1 VFVFVFGAVVMKMY
15 LTKNLLTILQD
26 YFMEFIDLLVIAGYF
41 IVLVCIG
48 IYAGRKVKNS
58 EDFMVAGRTLGFP
71 VLLGTLVGSAIGAAA
86 TFGKAGKAYEVGY
99 AILIASVA
107 YILGY
112 VVLCFLAPKLQQAKI
127 DTIPGALERRYGKSM
142 RIIAAIVLVL
152 GVIALF
158 GAQLIAIGLTA
169 EVVFADFGLTFEH
182 AVVIASLVIV
192 IYTLV
197 GGLLAVA
204 YNDLFQTIIML
215 IGGGLLLPV
224 FLTLDLGP
232 QVTDAL
238 VSPATEFLGGMH
250 WGYVLSF
257 FPIYFAFVLI
267 DPSIWQRIAASKN
280 TSDLKPAFIATAA
293 IFMFW
298 SLIVVTL
305 GVIAFNIL
313 PDLAHRDSVI
323 PTLVMNHMPPLVKG
337 VCLAAIMG
345 IIISTADSALL
356 VTGTTVST
364 DLFKVLK
371 PEISDKQQLRIT
383 RITVFI
389 VGICGLIF
397 ALQKS
402 NIFEV
407 MMLSLATFVAGLFV
421 PVMAALFYK
430 KATSVAALASAI
442 IGALVLLTAF
452 AAKSHGL
459 LPDGVEPILL
469 ALVCS
474 SLAMWLTSSITFNQE
489 TATQPLL
496 RKLKHQAPIRSPL
509 PVES

>member
-1 VFVFVFGAVVMKMY
+1 M
-15 LTKNLLTILQD
+15 D
-26 YFMEFIDLLVIAGYF
+26 FIDVAVIAVYF
-41 IVLVCIG
+41 CVLVGIG
-48 IYAGRKVKNS
+48 LYAGSKVKNS
-58 EDFMVAGRTLGFP
+58 EDYMVAGRSLGFP

-112 VVLCFLAPKLQQAKI
+112 IVLCFLAPKLQQAKI
-127 DTIPGALERRYGKSM
+127 DTIPGALERRFGKPM
-142 RIIAAIVLVL
+142 RIIAAVVLVL
-152 GVIALF
+152 AVIALF

-169 EVVFADFGLTFEH
+169 EAVFSDFGVTFEH
-182 AVVIASLVIV
+182 AVIIATLIIIV
-192 IYTLV
+192 YTLV

-204 YNDLFQTIIML
+204 YNDLFQTVIML
-215 IGGGLLLPV
+215 IGGGLLLPI
-224 FLTLDLGP
+224 FLTIDLGE
-232 QVTDAL
+232 QFSGAL
-238 VSPATEFLGGMH
+238 VSPAIDFLGGMH

-267 DPSIWQRIAASKN
+267 DPTIWQRIAASKN
-280 TSDLKPAFIATAA
+280 SADLKPAFIATAS
-293 IFMFW
+293 IYMFW
-298 SLIVVTL
+298 SIIVITL

-337 VCLAAIMG
+337 ICLAAIMG

-371 PEISDKQQLRIT
+371 PGISDKQQLLIT
-383 RITVFI
+383 RITIFV
-389 VGICGLIF
+389 VGIFGLIF

-407 MMLSLATFVAGLFV
+407 MMLALAIFVSGLFV

-430 KATSVAALASAI
+430 KATAAAALTSAI
-442 IGALVLLTAF
+442 IGCAVLLSAF
-452 AAKSHGL
+452 AAKMQGY
-459 LPDGVEPILL
+459 LPEGVEPILL
-469 ALVCS
+469 ALVS
-474 SLAMWLTSSITFNQE
+474 SSFAMWLTSQLTYKPSL
-489 TATQPLL
+489 ATPPLFINI
-496 RKLKHQAPIRSPL
+496 KAK
-509 PVES
+509 

>member
-1 VFVFVFGAVVMKMY
+1 M
-15 LTKNLLTILQD
+15 D
-26 YFMEFIDLLVIAGYF
+26 FIDLVVIAVYF
-41 IVLVCIG
+41 GVLVGIG
-48 IYAGRKVKNS
+48 IYAGSKVKNS
-58 EDFMVAGRTLGFP
+58 EDYMVAGRSLSMP

-107 YILGY
+107 YVLGY
-112 VVLCFLAPKLQQAKI
+112 IVLCFLAPKLQQAKI
-127 DTIPGALERRYGKSM
+127 DTIPGALERRYGKPM
-142 RIIAAIVLVL
+142 RVISAIVLVL
-152 GVIALF
+152 AVIALF

-169 EVVFADFGLTFEH
+169 EAVFSDFGITFEH
-182 AVVIASLVIV
+182 AVIIAALVIV
-192 IYTLV
+192 LYTLV

-215 IGGGLLLPV
+215 IGGGLLLPL
-224 FLTLDLGP
+224 FLSIDLGD
-232 QVTDAL
+232 QLSNVL
-238 VSPATEFLGGMH
+238 VSPAVDWLGGMH

-267 DPSIWQRIAASKN
+267 DPSIWQRVAASKN
-280 TSDLKPAFIATAA
+280 TANLKPAFLATAA
-293 IFMFW
+293 IYMFW
-298 SLIVVTL
+298 SLVVVTL
-305 GVIAFNIL
+305 GVIAFNTL

-337 VCLAAIMG
+337 ICLAAIMG

-371 PEISDKQQLRIT
+371 PEISDKKQLLIT
-383 RITVFI
+383 RLTVLI
-389 VGICGLIF
+389 VGIFGLIF
-397 ALQKS
+397 SLQKS

-407 MMLSLATFVAGLFV
+407 MMLALAIFVSGLFV

-430 KATSVAALASAI
+430 KATSSAALISAI
-442 IGALVLLTAF
+442 TGAVVQLSSF
-452 AAKSHGL
+452 AAKTQGY
-459 LPDGVEPILL
+459 LPEGIEPILL
-469 ALVCS
+469 ALVSS
-474 SLAMWLTSSITFNQE
+474 SLAMWFVSHLTYKQA

-496 RKLKHQAPIRSPL
+496 CNVDVSLQGSSSIPE
-509 PVES
+509 PVK

>member
-1 VFVFVFGAVVMKMY
+1 
-15 LTKNLLTILQD
+15 
-26 YFMEFIDLLVIAGYF
+26 MESIDLLVIAGYF
-41 IVLVCIG
+41 CILVYIG
-48 IYAGRKVKNS
+48 IYAGRKVKSS
-58 EDFMVAGRTLGFP
+58 EDFMVAGRSLGFP

-99 AILIASVA
+99 SILIASVA

-112 VVLCFLAPKLQQAKI
+112 VALCFLAPKLQQAKI
-127 DTIPGALERRYGKSM
+127 DSIPLALERRYGKSM
-142 RIIAAIVLVL
+142 RIISAIVLVL
-152 GVIALF
+152 AVVALF

-169 EVVFADFGLTFEH
+169 EAVFSDFGITFKH
-182 AVVIASLVIV
+182 AVIIATLVIIV
-192 IYTLV
+192 YTLV

-215 IGGGLLLPV
+215 IGGGLLLPL
-224 FLTLDLGP
+224 FLSMDLGD
-232 QVTDAL
+232 QLSNAL
-238 VSPATEFLGGMH
+238 ISPATDFLGGMH

-267 DPSIWQRIAASKN
+267 DPSIWQRIAASKD
-280 TSDLKPAFIATAA
+280 TSDLKPAFIATAV
-293 IFMFW
+293 IYMFW
-298 SLIVVTL
+298 SIVVITL

-337 VCLAAIMG
+337 ICLAAIMG
-345 IIISTADSALL
+345 IIVSTADSALL

-371 PEISDKQQLRIT
+371 PEISDKQQLLIT
-383 RITVFI
+383 RITVLI
-389 VGICGLIF
+389 VGIFGLIF

-407 MMLSLATFVAGLFV
+407 MMLALATFVSGLFV

-430 KATSVAALASAI
+430 KATSIAALVSAVV
-442 IGALVLLTAF
+442 GALVLLSSFTA
-452 AAKSHGL
+452 KMNGL
-459 LPDGVEPILL
+459 LPDGFEPILL
-469 ALVCS
+469 ALVS
-474 SLAMWLTSSITFNQE
+474 SSFAMWLTSHLTYSQE
-489 TATQPLL
+489 TATPPLL
-496 RKLKHQAPIRSPL
+496 CKLECRTQTLSPL
-509 PVES
+509 TES

>member
-1 VFVFVFGAVVMKMY
+1 M
-15 LTKNLLTILQD
+15 D
-26 YFMEFIDLLVIAGYF
+26 FIDLVVIAVYF
-41 IVLVCIG
+41 CVLVGIG
-48 IYAGRKVKNS
+48 IYAGSKVKNS
-58 EDFMVAGRTLGFP
+58 EDYMVAGRSLSMP

-107 YILGY
+107 YVLGY
-112 VVLCFLAPKLQQAKI
+112 IVLCFLAPKLQQAKI
-127 DTIPGALERRYGKSM
+127 DTIPGALERRYGKAM
-142 RIIAAIVLVL
+142 RVISAIVLVL
-152 GVIALF
+152 AVIALF

-169 EVVFADFGLTFEH
+169 EAVFADFGITFEH
-182 AVVIASLVIV
+182 AVIIATLVIV

-215 IGGGLLLPV
+215 IGGGLLLPL
-224 FLTLDLGP
+224 FLSIDLSE
-232 QVTDAL
+232 QLSSVL
-238 VSPATEFLGGMH
+238 VSPAVDWLGGMH

-267 DPSIWQRIAASKN
+267 DPSIWQRVAASKN
-280 TSDLKPAFIATAA
+280 TANLKPAFLATAA
-293 IFMFW
+293 IYMFW
-298 SLIVVTL
+298 SLVVVTL
-305 GVIAFNIL
+305 GVIAFNTL

-337 VCLAAIMG
+337 ICLAAIMG

-371 PEISDKQQLRIT
+371 PEISDKKQLLIT
-383 RITVFI
+383 RITVLV
-389 VGICGLIF
+389 VGIFGLIF

-407 MMLSLATFVAGLFV
+407 MMLALAIFVSGLFV

-430 KATSVAALASAI
+430 KATSSAALISAI
-442 IGALVLLTAF
+442 TGAVVQLSSF
-452 AAKSHGL
+452 AAKMQGY
-459 LPDGVEPILL
+459 LPEGVEPILL
-469 ALVCS
+469 ALVSS
-474 SLAMWLTSSITFNQE
+474 SLAMWFVSHLTYNQA

-496 RKLKHQAPIRSPL
+496 RNVDVSLQSSSSIPE
-509 PVES
+509 PVK

>member
-1 VFVFVFGAVVMKMY
+1 
-15 LTKNLLTILQD
+15 
-26 YFMEFIDLLVIAGYF
+26 
-41 IVLVCIG
+41 
-48 IYAGRKVKNS
+48 
-58 EDFMVAGRTLGFP
+58 
-71 VLLGTLVGSAIGAAA
+71 
-86 TFGKAGKAYEVGY
+86 
-99 AILIASVA
+99 
-107 YILGY
+107 
-112 VVLCFLAPKLQQAKI
+112 
-127 DTIPGALERRYGKSM
+127 
-142 RIIAAIVLVL
+142 
-152 GVIALF
+152 
-158 GAQLIAIGLTA
+158 
-169 EVVFADFGLTFEH
+169 
-182 AVVIASLVIV
+182 
-192 IYTLV
+192 
-197 GGLLAVA
+197 
-204 YNDLFQTIIML
+204 ML
-215 IGGGLLLPV
+215 IGGGLLLPL
-224 FLTLDLGP
+224 FLSIDLGD
-232 QVTDAL
+232 QLSGAL
-238 VSPATEFLGGMH
+238 VSPAADWLGGMH

-298 SLIVVTL
+298 SLVVVTL

-337 VCLAAIMG
+337 ICLAAIMG

-371 PEISDKQQLRIT
+371 PEITDQQQLLIT
-383 RITVFI
+383 RITVLV
-389 VGICGLIF
+389 VGIFGLIF

-407 MMLSLATFVAGLFV
+407 MMLALATFVSGLFV

-430 KATSVAALASAI
+430 KATSVAALSSAI
-442 IGALVLLTAF
+442 IGALVQISAF
-452 AAKSHGL
+452 AAKMYGL
-459 LPDGVEPILL
+459 LPEGVEPILL
-469 ALVCS
+469 ALVSS
-474 SLAMWLTSSITFNQE
+474 SLVMWLISCLTYNQS

-496 RKLKHQAPIRSPL
+496 RKSEHQPQTRSPL

>member
-1 VFVFVFGAVVMKMY
+1 M
-15 LTKNLLTILQD
+15 D
-26 YFMEFIDLLVIAGYF
+26 FIDLVVIAVYF
-41 IVLVCIG
+41 GVLVGIG
-48 IYAGRKVKNS
+48 IYAGSKVKNS
-58 EDFMVAGRTLGFP
+58 EDYMVAGRSLSMP

-107 YILGY
+107 YVLGY
-112 VVLCFLAPKLQQAKI
+112 IVLCFLAPKLQQAKI
-127 DTIPGALERRYGKSM
+127 DTIPGALERRYGKTM
-142 RIIAAIVLVL
+142 RVISAIVLVL
-152 GVIALF
+152 AVIALF

-169 EVVFADFGLTFEH
+169 EAVFSDFGITFEH
-182 AVVIASLVIV
+182 AVIIATLVIV

-215 IGGGLLLPV
+215 IGGGLLLPI
-224 FLTLDLGP
+224 FLSIDLGD
-232 QVTDAL
+232 QLTSVL
-238 VSPATEFLGGMH
+238 VSPEVDWLGGMH

-267 DPSIWQRIAASKN
+267 DPSIWQRVAASKN
-280 TSDLKPAFIATAA
+280 TANLKPAFLATAA
-293 IFMFW
+293 IYMFW
-298 SLIVVTL
+298 SLVVVTL
-305 GVIAFNIL
+305 GVIAFNTL

-337 VCLAAIMG
+337 ICLAAIMG

-371 PEISDKQQLRIT
+371 PEISDKKQLLIT
-383 RITVFI
+383 RLTVLI
-389 VGICGLIF
+389 VGIFGLIF

-407 MMLSLATFVAGLFV
+407 MMLALAIFVSGLFV

-430 KATSVAALASAI
+430 KATSSAALISAI
-442 IGALVLLTAF
+442 TGAVVQLSSF
-452 AAKSHGL
+452 AAKMQGY
-459 LPDGVEPILL
+459 LPEGIEPILL
-469 ALVCS
+469 ALVSS
-474 SLAMWLTSSITFNQE
+474 SLAMWFVSHLTYNPA

-496 RKLKHQAPIRSPL
+496 RNVDVSL
-509 PVES
+509 PGSSSIPEPVK

>member
-1 VFVFVFGAVVMKMY
+1 M
-15 LTKNLLTILQD
+15 D
-26 YFMEFIDLLVIAGYF
+26 FIDLVVIAVYF
-41 IVLVCIG
+41 CVLVCIG
-48 IYAGRKVKNS
+48 IYAGRKVKSS
-58 EDFMVAGRTLGFP
+58 EDFMVAGRSLGFP

-127 DTIPGALERRYGKSM
+127 DTIPSALERRYGKSM
-142 RIIAAIVLVL
+142 RIISAIVLVL
-152 GVIALF
+152 SVIALF

-169 EVVFADFGLTFEH
+169 EAVFSDFGITFEH
-182 AVVIASLVIV
+182 AVIVATLVIIV
-192 IYTLV
+192 YTLV

-215 IGGGLLLPV
+215 IGGGLLLPL
-224 FLTLDLGP
+224 FLSMDLGDQLSSALISP
-232 QVTDAL
+232 TTD
-238 VSPATEFLGGMH
+238 FLGGMH

-337 VCLAAIMG
+337 ICLAAIMG

-371 PEISDKQQLRIT
+371 PEISDQQQLLIT
-383 RITVFI
+383 RITVLV
-389 VGICGLIF
+389 VGIFGLIF

-407 MMLSLATFVAGLFV
+407 MMLALATFVSGLFV

-430 KATSVAALASAI
+430 KATSAAALASAI
-442 IGALVLLTAF
+442 IGALVQLFAF
-452 AAKSHGL
+452 AAKMSGL

-469 ALVCS
+469 ALICS
-474 SLAMWLTSSITFNQE
+474 SLVMWLMSCLTYNQA
-489 TATQPLL
+489 TATLPLL
-496 RKLKHQAPIRSPL
+496 RKTRHQTQSRSPL

>member
-1 VFVFVFGAVVMKMY
+1 M
-15 LTKNLLTILQD
+15 D
-26 YFMEFIDLLVIAGYF
+26 FIDLVVIAVYF
-41 IVLVCIG
+41 GVLVGIG
-48 IYAGRKVKNS
+48 IYAGSKVKNS
-58 EDFMVAGRTLGFP
+58 EDYMVAGRSLSMP

-107 YILGY
+107 YVLGY
-112 VVLCFLAPKLQQAKI
+112 IVLCFLAPKLQQAKI
-127 DTIPGALERRYGKSM
+127 DTIPGALERRYGKAM
-142 RIIAAIVLVL
+142 RVISAIVLVL
-152 GVIALF
+152 AVIALF

-169 EVVFADFGLTFEH
+169 EAVFADFGITFEH
-182 AVVIASLVIV
+182 AVIIATLVIV

-204 YNDLFQTIIML
+204 YNDVFQTSIML
-215 IGGGLLLPV
+215 IGGGLLLPL
-224 FLTLDLGP
+224 FLSIDLGE
-232 QVTDAL
+232 QLSSVL
-238 VSPATEFLGGMH
+238 VSPAVDWLGGMH

-267 DPSIWQRIAASKN
+267 DPSIWQRVAASKN
-280 TSDLKPAFIATAA
+280 TANLKPAFLATAA
-293 IFMFW
+293 IYMFW
-298 SLIVVTL
+298 SVVVVTL
-305 GVIAFNIL
+305 GVIAFNTL

-337 VCLAAIMG
+337 ICLAAIMG

-371 PEISDKQQLRIT
+371 PEISDKKQLLIT
-383 RITVFI
+383 RLTVLI
-389 VGICGLIF
+389 VGIFGLIF

-407 MMLSLATFVAGLFV
+407 MMLALAIFVSGLFV

-430 KATSVAALASAI
+430 KATSSAALISAI
-442 IGALVLLTAF
+442 TGAVVQLSSF
-452 AAKSHGL
+452 AAKMQGY
-459 LPDGVEPILL
+459 LPEGIEPILL
-469 ALVCS
+469 ALVSS
-474 SLAMWLTSSITFNQE
+474 SLAMWFVSHLTYNPA

-496 RKLKHQAPIRSPL
+496 RNVDVSL
-509 PVES
+509 PGSSSIPEPVK

>member
-1 VFVFVFGAVVMKMY
+1 M
-15 LTKNLLTILQD
+15 D
-26 YFMEFIDLLVIAGYF
+26 SIDLIVIAGYF
-41 IVLVCIG
+41 CVLVCIG

-99 AILIASVA
+99 GILIASVA

-142 RIIAAIVLVL
+142 RIISAIVLVL
-152 GVIALF
+152 AVIALF

-169 EVVFADFGLTFEH
+169 EAVFADFGITFEH
-182 AVVIASLVIV
+182 AVIIATLVIIV
-192 IYTLV
+192 YTLV

-215 IGGGLLLPV
+215 IGGGLLLPL
-224 FLTLDLGP
+224 FLSIDLGD
-232 QVTDAL
+232 QLSGAL
-238 VSPATEFLGGMH
+238 VSPAADWLGGMH

-298 SLIVVTL
+298 SLVVVTL

-337 VCLAAIMG
+337 ICLAAIMG

-371 PEISDKQQLRIT
+371 PEITDQQQLLIT
-383 RITVFI
+383 RITVLV
-389 VGICGLIF
+389 VGIFGLIF

-407 MMLSLATFVAGLFV
+407 MMLALATFVSGLFV

-430 KATSVAALASAI
+430 KATSVAALSSAI
-442 IGALVLLTAF
+442 IGALVQISAF
-452 AAKSHGL
+452 AAKMYGL
-459 LPDGVEPILL
+459 LPEGVEPILL
-469 ALVCS
+469 ALVSS
-474 SLAMWLTSSITFNQE
+474 SLVMWLISCLTYNQS

-496 RKLKHQAPIRSPL
+496 RKSEHQPQTRSPL